1 MYLIVVLHH
10 KSGLSS
16 SEKKRVFIVNLSD
29 HMVNNLGYSLFKRE
43 QINLSELETTKH
55 LGIKAD
61 NLDVICE
68 VVKRIMDDVS
78 HLL

>member
-1 MYLIVVLHH
+1 
-10 KSGLSS
+10 
-16 SEKKRVFIVNLSD
+16 
-29 HMVNNLGYSLFKRE
+29 MVNDLRYSVFKRE

>member
-1 MYLIVVLHH
+1 
-10 KSGLSS
+10 
-16 SEKKRVFIVNLSD
+16 
-29 HMVNNLGYSLFKRE
+29 MVNNLGYSLFKRK
-43 QINLSELETTKH
+43 QINLSELETTKP
-55 LGIKAD
+55 LEIKAD